1 MVKEIR
7 FCKFKRLVVWTKG
20 KFGTGNALLRYG
32 VHLHSEA
39 LGTGNGLLWYGVH
52 LQSAGCLASP
62 HVVPQKKNRPLDSL
76 AGRFYAQ
83 YFIKPANGMK
93 VSSDI
98 RKKEREARKWHE
110 TKDSI
115 SPQTAL
121 NKKGMQKN
129 CIPIINSPR
138 QSNHNYLISIRR
150 VA

>member
-20 KFGTGNALLRYG
+20 KFGTGEGLLGYGIHIRCSKRLPVVRGAFSEAFGVKNKLLRYG
-32 VHLHSEA
+32 VHL
-39 LGTGNGLLWYGVH
+39 
-52 LQSAGCLASP
+52 QRAGCLASP

-98 RKKEREARKWHE
+98 RKKGKPA
-110 TKDSI
+110 
-115 SPQTAL
+115 
-121 NKKGMQKN
+121 NGMKPK
-129 CIPIINSPR
+129 I
-138 QSNHNYLISIRR
+138 
-150 VA
+150 A

>member
-20 KFGTGNALLRYG
+20 NSVPERAFSGTEYARRAKNRLLWYAARFLKHSVQKTGFYGTEGIFGTG
-32 VHLHSEA
+32 E
-39 LGTGNGLLWYGVH
+39 GLLWYGVH

-98 RKKEREARKWHE
+98 RKKGKPA
-110 TKDSI
+110 
-115 SPQTAL
+115 
-121 NKKGMQKN
+121 NGMKPK
-129 CIPIINSPR
+129 I
-138 QSNHNYLISIRR
+138 
-150 VA
+150 A